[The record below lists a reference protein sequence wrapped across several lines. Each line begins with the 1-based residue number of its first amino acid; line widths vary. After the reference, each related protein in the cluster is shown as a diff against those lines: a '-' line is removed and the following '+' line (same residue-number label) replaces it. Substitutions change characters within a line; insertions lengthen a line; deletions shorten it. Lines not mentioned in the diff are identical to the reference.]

1 MEDSLALEGLTLS
14 QLKRSVFLKKFR
26 CVASLRKAS
35 QMGRAALKQL
45 FFVGNFEGQK
55 ITVRNHVH
63 IFGNQEKSREIE
75 RNHRNQ
81 RNQEEIKEIKE
92 IKKKSEKSKK
102 SRRNQRN
109 QEEIREINRNPIDRE
124 IKEFNRNQ

>member
-1 MEDSLALEGLTLS
+1 M
-14 QLKRSVFLKKFR
+14 
-26 CVASLRKAS
+26 
-35 QMGRAALKQL
+35 
-45 FFVGNFEGQK
+45 
-55 ITVRNHVH
+55 RNHVH

-109 QEEIREINRNPIDRE
+109 QKEIREIKEINRNPIE
-124 IKEFNRNQ
+124 IIRNQKEINYDIFTEKRKRNAKMFCLS

>member
-1 MEDSLALEGLTLS
+1 MPGQERLFLLQVGLT
-14 QLKRSVFLKKFR
+14 
-26 CVASLRKAS
+26 
-35 QMGRAALKQL
+35 
-45 FFVGNFEGQK
+45 EGQ
-55 ITVRNHVH
+55 ITVRNHAH

-109 QEEIREINRNPIDRE
+109 QEEIREIKEINRNPIDRE
-124 IKEFNRNQ
+124 IKEYQ